1 MIEAHKFSFITEIVN
16 NTFEQLPLSS
26 VCFDS
31 VDSATQNVMA
41 EINSKIKKHTIIGVL
56 FCQPQTKFVQ
66 DEILN
71 SLNYLHHR
79 SGDNINF
86 FCCGYGAYFPPEEE
100 NIVTTIDN
108 VKWSFSDKYFVQVI
122 EEFEK
127 LTNWNYSGETDF
139 LLLDLIPS
147 VDKDTLNIKNAIV
160 CNLEQMQ
167 KDGAF
172 SSVRKFFEDMIRLFS
187 NPEKR
192 NTLAYSDMNTI
203 NIGKSFLIDS
213 VIENLPIKVNKLY
226 TKYKEAKHF
235 AIKDITKS

>member
-1 MIEAHKFSFITEIVN
+1 MIEAHKFSFITKTVN
-16 NTFEQLPLSS
+16 NTFEKLPISG

-31 VDSATQNVMA
+31 IDSVAQNKMV

-56 FCQPQTKFVQ
+56 FCQPHTKFVQ
-66 DEILN
+66 AEILN

-79 SGDNINF
+79 SGENINF

-100 NIVTTIDN
+100 NLVTTIDN
-108 VKWSFSDKYFVQVI
+108 VKWSYSDKYFVQVI
-122 EEFEK
+122 KEFEK
-127 LTNWNYSGETDF
+127 LTKWEYSGETDF
-139 LLLDLIPS
+139 LLLDVIPS
-147 VDKDTLNIKNAIV
+147 YNPDTLNIKNAVV

-203 NIGKSFLIDS
+203 NIGKDFLIDT

-226 TKYKEAKHF
+226 KKCKEAKHF
-235 AIKDITKS
+235 VIKDITK